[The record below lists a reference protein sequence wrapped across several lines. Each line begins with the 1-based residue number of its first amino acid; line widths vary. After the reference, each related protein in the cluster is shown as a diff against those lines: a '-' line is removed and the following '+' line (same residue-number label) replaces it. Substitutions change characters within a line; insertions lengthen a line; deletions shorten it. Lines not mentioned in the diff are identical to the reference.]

1 MKKSK
6 KIFITAALTGAV
18 HVPSMSPYLPIT
30 PQQLVDEGVRA
41 REAGAAVVHI
51 HTRNPETGE
60 PDASLELMGEVL
72 EGIQKRCDVICCVT
86 TGASQLMSLEE
97 RLAPIPA
104 FQPELA
110 SCNAGSVNFVLA
122 DIAKKIPDGFGWEK
136 PYLTRTRGN
145 VFSNSYD
152 SLEQYIKTMN
162 ENGTRPEFEVYDTA
176 MIHNIAYF
184 IREGVV
190 RTPVYLQFVLGIT
203 GGLPATV
210 QNLVFL
216 YETACR
222 ELGEFHWSVAGA
234 GRHQMA
240 MAAASLALGGNV
252 RVGLE
257 DNLYLTPGVLAKS
270 SGEQVAAVAEMA
282 GILGLEVA
290 TPAEVRQMLELK
302 GSARVGGDGNG
313 AV

>member
-1 MKKSK
+1 MHKPQ

-30 PQQLVDEGVRA
+30 PQQIIDDAARA
-41 REAGAAVVHI
+41 YEAGAAVVHI

-60 PDASLELMGEVL
+60 PDASLNLIGVVL
-72 EGIQKRCDVICCVT
+72 DGIKKRCDVICCVT

-104 FQPELA
+104 FEPELA

-145 VFSNSYD
+145 IFSNSFD
-152 SLEQYIKTMN
+152 SLEQYVKTMN
-162 ENGTRPEFEVYDTA
+162 EHGTRPEFEVYDA
-176 MIHNIAYF
+176 GMINNIAYF
-184 IREGVV
+184 VREGIIK
-190 RTPVYLQFVLGIT
+190 TPVYLQFVLGIT
-203 GGLPATV
+203 GGLPATT
-210 QNLVFL
+210 QNVVFL

-222 ELGEFHWSVAGA
+222 QLGQFHWSVAGA

-240 MAAASLALGGNV
+240 MAAGSLSLGGNV

-257 DNLYLTPGVLAKS
+257 DNLYLTPGVLARS
-270 SGEQVAAVAEMA
+270 SGEQVAAVREMA
-282 GILGLEVA
+282 RTMGLEVA
-290 TPAEVRQMLELK
+290 TPAEVRKLLDLK
-302 GSARVGGDGNG
+302 GAAKG
-313 AV
+313 A

>member
-1 MKKSK
+1 MTTKK

-30 PQQLVDEGVRA
+30 PQQIVDEAA
-41 REAGAAVVHI
+41 RSYEAGAAVVHL
-51 HTRNPETGE
+51 HTRDPQTGE
-60 PDASLELMGEVL
+60 PDASLELMGQVL
-72 EGIQKRCDVICCVT
+72 DGIRRRCDVICCVT
-86 TGASQLMSLEE
+86 TGASQMMTLEE

-104 FQPELA
+104 FRPELA

-136 PYLTRTRGN
+136 PYLTGTRGN
-145 VFSNSYD
+145 IFSNTFNSM
-152 SLEQYIKTMN
+152 EQYVRTMN

-176 MIHNIAYF
+176 MINNVAYF
-184 IREGVV
+184 VREGLVK
-190 RTPVYLQFVLGIT
+190 TPVYLQFVLGIT

-210 QNLVFL
+210 ANLNFL

-222 ELGEFHWSVAGA
+222 QLGDFHWSVAGA

-240 MAAASLALGGNV
+240 MAATALALGGNV

-257 DNLYLTPGVLAKS
+257 DNLYLTPGVLAQS
-270 SGEQVAAVAEMA
+270 SGEQVAAVRNMA
-282 GILGLEVA
+282 QTLGLEVA
-290 TPAEVRQMLELK
+290 TAAETRKILGLK
-302 GSARVGGDGNG
+302 GPDT
-313 AV
+313 

>member
-1 MKKSK
+1 MGKPQ

-30 PQQLVDEGVRA
+30 PQQIIDDAVRA
-41 REAGAAVVHI
+41 YEAGAAVVHL

-60 PDASLELMGEVL
+60 PDARLELMGEVL
-72 EGIQKRCDVICCVT
+72 EGIKERCDVICCVT

-104 FQPELA
+104 FEPELA
-110 SCNAGSVNFVLA
+110 SCNAGSVDFVLA

-136 PYLTRTRGN
+136 PYLLRTRGS
-145 VFSNSYD
+145 VFSNSFD
-152 SLEQYIKTMN
+152 SLEEYVNTMN
-162 ENGTRPEFEVYDTA
+162 AHGTRPEFEVYDA
-176 MIHNIAYF
+176 GMINNIAYF
-184 IREGVV
+184 VREGVIK
-190 RTPVYLQFVLGIT
+190 TPVYLQFVLGIT

-222 ELGEFHWSVAGA
+222 QLGKFHWSVAGA

-240 MAAASLALGGNV
+240 MAATSLALGGNV

-257 DNLYLTPGVLAKS
+257 DNLYLKPGVLAKS
-270 SGEQVAAVAEMA
+270 SGEQVAAVREMA
-282 GILGLEVA
+282 HTMGLEVA
-290 TPAEVRQMLELK
+290 TSSEVRELLGLK
-302 GSARVGGDGNG
+302 GK
-313 AV
+313 

>member
-1 MKKSK
+1 
-6 KIFITAALTGAV
+6 
-18 HVPSMSPYLPIT
+18 
-30 PQQLVDEGVRA
+30 
-41 REAGAAVVHI
+41 
-51 HTRNPETGE
+51 
-60 PDASLELMGEVL
+60 
-72 EGIQKRCDVICCVT
+72 
-86 TGASQLMSLEE
+86 MSLEE

-104 FQPELA
+104 FRPELA
-110 SCNAGSVNFVLA
+110 SCNAGSVNFVLS
-122 DIAKKIPDGFGWEK
+122 DIARKIPDGFGWEK

-145 VFSNSYD
+145 VFSNSYN
-152 SLEQYIKTMN
+152 SLEQYIRTMN
-162 ENGTRPEFEVYDTA
+162 DNGTRPEFEVYDTA

-184 IREGVV
+184 IQAGVV
-190 RTPVYLQFVLGIT
+190 KTPVYLQFVLGIT

-222 ELGEFHWSVAGA
+222 ELDEFHWSVAGA

-270 SGEQVAAVAEMA
+270 SGEQVAAVVKMA
-282 GILGLEVA
+282 HALGMETA
-290 TPAEVRQMLELK
+290 SPTEVRKMLELK
-302 GSARVGGDGNG
+302 GFAEIGGTGHG
-313 AV
+313 TL